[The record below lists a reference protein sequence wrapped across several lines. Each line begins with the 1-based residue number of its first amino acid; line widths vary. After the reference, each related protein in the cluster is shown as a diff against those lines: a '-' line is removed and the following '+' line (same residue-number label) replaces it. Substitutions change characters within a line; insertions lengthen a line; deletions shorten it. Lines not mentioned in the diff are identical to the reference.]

1 MKTCA
6 LSRRRERMAINET
19 GRGDIYTP
27 TNSISMGSV
36 LAAQVLC
43 GLLARLPLRCTHRLL
58 IMFASE
64 QSEVFQL
71 TSIQSFSGF

>member
-1 MKTCA
+1 M
-6 LSRRRERMAINET
+6 
-19 GRGDIYTP
+19 
-27 TNSISMGSV
+27 
-36 LAAQVLC
+36 
-43 GLLARLPLRCTHRLL
+43 LLNVTLHRLF